1 MVFNYINQ
9 ESYSRTLLK
18 LNRLE
23 DQLFET
29 KSESKKFA
37 EEMEVL
43 GKKNENLTKEN
54 AELQDV
60 VSAFKTQVL
69 NPRLN
74 TYTYR

>member
-1 MVFNYINQ
+1 MLLRTGILKRKVKVRNLPMKRKVF
-9 ESYSRTLLK
+9 
-18 LNRLE
+18 
-23 DQLFET
+23 
-29 KSESKKFA
+29 
-37 EEMEVL
+37 